1 MPRDSGFQYPQG
13 DVYSLRESVYTP
25 IYDILRHTFTRL
37 SSESDALKRAQQSFN
52 EVTRIPNAIRGG
64 RPAVIMEDDDD
75 NTSGLMVCVA
85 TTFKGVDISTLPL
98 IFRHFAIHLSP
109 NGDISLDHSSH
120 IHALPEWD
128 RQNAYIIAWQFR
140 STATLEGAWT
150 TQAGEEPET
159 RQVLGKGAIE
169 LLVTECNKRK
179 EKREKMCE
187 DPKVALELEAE
198 LRVSAAAHTQTNL
211 TDPSSP

>member
-98 IFRHFAIHLSP
+98 KLNSIFCSPSGAQKCLS
-109 NGDISLDHSSH
+109 L
-120 IHALPEWD
+120 
-128 RQNAYIIAWQFR
+128 
-140 STATLEGAWT
+140 
-150 TQAGEEPET
+150 
-159 RQVLGKGAIE
+159 
-169 LLVTECNKRK
+169 
-179 EKREKMCE
+179 
-187 DPKVALELEAE
+187 
-198 LRVSAAAHTQTNL
+198 SA
-211 TDPSSP
+211 PSSFVEKNLQLALWC